1 MMNRLHKIALI
12 IIVLAAL
19 VTTGCSST
27 GKGHC
32 GCPNKS
38 GMVGYK

>member
-1 MMNRLHKIALI
+1 MQQLKKLSLALLI
-12 IIVLAAL
+12 IVTLL
-19 VTTGCSST
+19 VSTGCASSK
-27 GKGHC
+27 KGC